1 MTNKFGGFWG
11 VEAALFWIP
20 FISARAAML
29 SQQNHTC
36 ANKPQFSLAT
46 VMKRCTPN
54 NRLSTPSLR
63 AAKGSADVYCVVH
76 PKDPNI

>member
-1 MTNKFGGFWG
+1 VPGLLRQLVTSRMTINFGGFWG

-29 SQQNHTC
+29 LQQNHTC

-46 VMKRCTPN
+46 AMKRYTAN
-54 NRLSTPSLR
+54 NRLSTPLFAGRKRLR
-63 AAKGSADVYCVVH
+63 
-76 PKDPNI
+76 